1 MKYSDVFNAFATLL
15 LSFGFIQTSIYAAE
29 TYPSKGIK
37 FIVPYAVGGLPDS
50 VIRRVGQR
58 LSERIGQP
66 VIIDN
71 LPGGGI
77 VAGQALLGLPADGYT
92 FIFSDS
98 AMLSITPLVFSKV
111 PYDVKKDFLPISY
124 IAKAPFFLAV
134 NINVPAKTFD
144 EFIALAKSK
153 PGEVSCGSSGEGSLH
168 HLTIEAMQIAFGM
181 KLLHVPYKG
190 TGQSVPAVVAGQVDC
205 VLAAMPSLAGFVA
218 TDRIRVLA
226 SASAN
231 VSSLAPNIRPM
242 GQGIKDFDYAFLLGV
257 IGKPGTPQSVV
268 DKLNVEFAEIMKEPD
283 IIQKLALIGVEP
295 VGQGSEAFKRALDID
310 AESLKNTAKKAG
322 ITPK

>member
-1 MKYSDVFNAFATLL
+1 MYFKAIVVL
-15 LSFGFIQTSIYAAE
+15 LSLLSIISNNAVSAPDP
-29 TYPSKGIK
+29 YPTRGIK

-71 LPGGGI
+71 LPGGGGI
-77 VAGQALLGLPADGYT
+77 VSGQALLGIPADGYT

-98 AMLSITPLVFSKV
+98 AMLSITPLVFNKI

-134 NINVPAKTFD
+134 NTNVPAKSLD
-144 EFIALAKSK
+144 DFISLAKAK

-168 HLTIEAMQIAFGM
+168 HLTIEAMQIAFGI

-205 VLAAMPSLAGFVA
+205 VLAAMPSLAGFVS

-231 VSSLAPNIRPM
+231 VSSLAPTIKPM

-257 IGKPGTPQSVV
+257 IGRPGTPQIAI
-268 DKLNVEFAEIMKEPD
+268 DKLNTEFAEIMKEAD

-295 VGQGSEAFKRALDID
+295 IGQASEAYRKALDLD